1 MKDKIIII
9 GASGHGKVAADIAK
23 LNGYK
28 EILFLDDN
36 SSKKTNG
43 KYIVAGTTKDIE
55 SYVEE
60 YDFIVGIGNNS
71 IRKRITNELLKSG
84 IIQTFLIHPSAVI
97 DETVSIGKGTVVMA
111 NAVINAESRIG
122 NGCIINTAATIDH
135 DCVIKDYV
143 HISPGV
149 HIAGTVKI
157 GEETW
162 LGIGST
168 VINNINISSKCII
181 GAGGLVNKDIEESGT
196 YVGIPVRKVK

>member
-28 EILFLDDN
+28 EILFLDDD
-36 SSKKTNG
+36 SSKKING
-43 KYIVAGTTKDIE
+43 KYTVAGTTKDIG
-55 SYVEE
+55 SYIEE

-84 IIQTFLIHPSAVI
+84 ITQTVLIHPSAII
-97 DETVSIGKGTVVMA
+97 DETVLIGKGTVVMA
-111 NAVINAESRIG
+111 NAVINAESTIG
-122 NGCIINTAATIDH
+122 NSCIINTAATIDH

-143 HISPGV
+143 HVSPGV
-149 HIAGTVKI
+149 HIAGTVNI

-162 LGIGST
+162 VGIGST

-181 GAGGLVNKDIEESGT
+181 GAGGLVNKDIEESDT
-196 YVGIPVRKVK
+196 YVGIPVRKV

>member
-9 GASGHGKVAADIAK
+9 GASGHGKVVGDIAK

-28 EILFLDDN
+28 EILFLDDD
-36 SSKKTNG
+36 SFKKTNG
-43 KYIVAGTTKDIE
+43 KYKVVGTTKDRGA
-55 SYVEE
+55 YAEE

-71 IRKRITNELLKSG
+71 IRKRVTDKLLKSG
-84 IIQTFLIHPSAVI
+84 ISLITLIHPTAVI

-111 NAVINAESRIG
+111 NAVINADSIIG
-122 NGCIINTAATIDH
+122 NSCIINTAATIDH

-143 HISPGV
+143 HISPGA
-149 HIAGTVKI
+149 HIAGTVNL
-157 GEETW
+157 GEGSW

-168 VINNINISSKCII
+168 VINNIVISSKCII

-196 YVGIPVRKVK
+196 YAGIPVRKIR

>member
-9 GASGHGKVAADIAK
+9 GASGHGKVVANIAK

-28 EILFLDDN
+28 EILFLDDD

-43 KYIVAGTTKDIE
+43 KYKVVGTTKDIE
-55 SYVEE
+55 SYAKQ
-60 YDFIVGIGNNS
+60 YDFIVGIGNNL
-71 IRKRITNELLKSG
+71 IRKEISNELFRLG
-84 IIQTFLIHPSAVI
+84 IIQTTLIHPTAVI

-111 NAVINAESRIG
+111 NAVINADSIIG
-122 NGCIINTAATIDH
+122 NNCIINTAATIDH

-149 HIAGTVKI
+149 HIAGTVNI
-157 GEETW
+157 GEESW

-168 VINNINISSKCII
+168 VINNISISSKCII
-181 GAGGLVNKDIEESGT
+181 GAGGLVNKDIREYGT
-196 YVGIPVRKVK
+196 YAGIPVRKVR

>member
-9 GASGHGKVAADIAK
+9 GASGHGKVVGDIAK

-28 EILFLDDN
+28 EILFLDDD
-36 SSKKTNG
+36 SFKKTNG
-43 KYIVAGTTKDIE
+43 KYKVVGTTKDTGA
-55 SYVEE
+55 YAEE

-71 IRKRITNELLKSG
+71 IRKRVTDKLLKSG
-84 IIQTFLIHPSAVI
+84 ISLITLIHPTAVI

-111 NAVINAESRIG
+111 NAVINAESRVG
-122 NGCIINTAATIDH
+122 KSCIINTAATIDH
-135 DCVIKDYV
+135 DCVIKNYV

-149 HIAGTVKI
+149 HIAGTVRV

-162 LGIGST
+162 LGIGSI
-168 VINNINISSKCII
+168 VINNINISSRCII
-181 GAGGLVNKDIEESGT
+181 GAGGLVNKDIKEFGT

>member
-9 GASGHGKVAADIAK
+9 GASGHGKVVGDIAN

-36 SSKKTNG
+36 SLKKTNG
-43 KYIVAGTTKDIE
+43 KYKVVGTTKDIGA
-55 SYVEE
+55 YAEE
-60 YDFIVGIGNNS
+60 YDFIVGIGNNL
-71 IRKRITNELLKSG
+71 IRKRITDELYKSG
-84 IIQTFLIHPSAVI
+84 IKQISLIHPTAVI

-111 NAVINAESRIG
+111 NAVINADSIIG
-122 NGCIINTAATIDH
+122 NSCIINTAAAIDH

-149 HIAGTVKI
+149 HIAGTVQI
-157 GEETW
+157 GEESW

-181 GAGGLVNKDIEESGT
+181 GAGGLVNKDIREYGT